1 MIRTNRFVSLE
12 VFHVIDC
19 CIFLNS
25 SKKREVN
32 LTSPL
37 AGVQGFEPQLADP
50 ESAVL
55 PLNDTPMLFVCVKYN
70 TLTIARC
77 QAVFFAASTE
87 HDYVDCFRHLMI
99 LEHYDLFVTM
109 GDVLCP

>member
-1 MIRTNRFVSLE
+1 MINGAIPYYADWSRLSLS
-12 VFHVIDC
+12 I
-19 CIFLNS
+19 S
-25 SKKREVN
+25 
-32 LTSPL
+32 

-77 QAVFFAASTE
+77 QAMFFGGPGPNAE
-87 HDYVDCFRHLMI
+87 HDYVGRFGHAII
-99 LEHYDLFVTM
+99 LEHCDLFETV
-109 GDVLCP
+109 GDVLRP